1 MGCAASASA
10 SAISSPELVHG
21 DILAGTAASETAEA
35 SFSKRRARAD
45 SHYQPTPLKQ
55 QLPPRGWSRESDPSS
70 RPSSPLG
77 QYQPASFSVHYDI
90 ASLLDL
96 LCADRDTTKPMQTP
110 VQSPSPET
118 KPSSKKPLAPTDGL
132 SGAPVDVGCAI
143 LEFCG
148 WRDRVALMG
157 LNKHWR
163 DSVFGDDGSW
173 KAMCSFLHREE
184 FVYSAQSVC
193 ASSSWKQLFAE
204 LWPLR
209 SRWIK
214 SDTNSDN
221 IVYSAAE
228 LLTRERAGETNLT
241 ILPGWKKQAEEYE
254 FNISVVVRMRP
265 QRDGAATEDNQVEHV
280 VLPLHQRLALIRKQ
294 KSCSKQEAL
303 QQLFGTSG
311 DFFDGATVAE
321 DSDGSTT
328 VAVGEHV
335 QSSEPKEAKATE
347 AEQDPESAST
357 AAGLV
362 SLSPKEITMCA
373 PGVGLRPFT
382 CFDCVLSDS
391 ASQVA
396 VYETVARRQVAD
408 FINGLNCTIFC
419 YGQTGSGKTHTLFG
433 KDTDAATTLVKTT
446 ADAGIV
452 PRACAEVAAAVAL
465 RARWMDSCQLQLSYV
480 EVYGEDVSDL
490 LKADKKSV
498 GAWKGTAVRAVLDG
512 TTRVTVNDA
521 EHMQELLL
529 QGEGAKRR
537 AATAMNSRSS
547 RAHALLI
554 LTLKQNSAGVESE
567 SHLCLADLGGSE
579 QLSKSGATG
588 MRMQEAIG
596 INTGLLA
603 LKQCIRALNNKQQ
616 HIPYHDS
623 KLTELLSSAL
633 GGNSKTTVVV
643 TASPEPR
650 HASESLQ
657 ALRFG
662 EACAV
667 VTNAANAQQS
677 SVAHLIAEL
686 DAKISATEAA
696 IEQKERWERWEEQM
710 PVDEFGDGGG
720 IRTRMKLVGAEK
732 ERVFLEQ
739 CLKKRR
745 ALLGEPEPDANAVAP
760 NATIEAKTAGK
771 PEFEVVPEGSDD
783 LAQSEAAFRDQFDK
797 NSASHHGGD
806 STPAVAASVT
816 DEPAETQQQK
826 KARLMAAKQ
835 KERMEKAQ
843 KVKEERRAAA
853 VAKAAE
859 REQRAAK
866 RKEEMLEAAKEK
878 ARKQQ
883 ERLKR
888 QMDIQRRAH
897 EQCGTD
903 LEEQLAQIE
912 VKLSESIK
920 AGGADSETSA
930 DLADQAEKLRQA
942 IKRFQSG
949 EHNMIGAGR
958 SVQEE
963 MAIFSRSTR
972 LASQGFAADA
982 DGWQTNLA
990 AAAGGEPSRLSLS
1003 KEELALIEQH
1013 RKCQALVSDQALK
1026 AVRQVKAAEQ
1036 TVAYGLHQT
1045 SESAGERGSYKEV
1058 AGACGEVVGAV
1069 ATGWEAAVPL
1079 EEQSNKLLPA

>member
-1 MGCAASASA
+1 M
-10 SAISSPELVHG
+10 HG
-21 DILAGTAASETAEA
+21 DILVGTAVSETAEA
-35 SFSKRRARAD
+35 SFPKRRARAE

-55 QLPPRGWSRESDPSS
+55 QLPQRGWSRESDPSS

-110 VQSPSPET
+110 VRSPSHKS
-118 KPSSKKPLAPTDGL
+118 KPSCSSKKPVAPTDGL

-143 LEFCG
+143 LKFCG
-148 WRDRVALMG
+148 WRDRIALMG

-193 ASSSWKQLFAE
+193 TSSSWKELFSE

-209 SRWIK
+209 SRWNK
-214 SDTNSDN
+214 VDTDGDK

-241 ILPGWKKQAEEYE
+241 ILPGWKKKAEEYE

-265 QRDGAATEDNQVEHV
+265 RRDVTDTEDNQVEHV

-303 QQLFGTSG
+303 QHLFGTSG

-321 DSDGSTT
+321 DSDDSTAA
-328 VAVGEHV
+328 AVGEHV
-335 QSSEPKEAKATE
+335 QSSERVEAKARETE
-347 AEQDPESAST
+347 QEPESAST

-382 CFDCVLSDS
+382 CFNSVLSDS
-391 ASQVA
+391 ASQAA

-521 EHMQELLL
+521 EHMQALLL

-537 AATAMNSRSS
+537 AATAMNNRSS

-554 LTLKQNSAGVESE
+554 LTLKQNSGGVESE

-588 MRMQEAIG
+588 VRMQEAIG

-667 VTNAANAQQS
+667 VTNAADAQQS

-710 PVDEFGDGGG
+710 PIDEFGDGGG
-720 IRTRMKLVGAEK
+720 IRTRMRLVGAEK
-732 ERVFLEQ
+732 ERVFLEE

-760 NATIEAKTAGK
+760 NTMRWR
-771 PEFEVVPEGSDD
+771 PEFEVVPEGSDE

-806 STPAVAASVT
+806 STPAVAGSAT
-816 DEPAETQQQK
+816 DEPVAETQQQQ
-826 KARLMAAKQ
+826 KARLMAVKQ
-835 KERMEKAQ
+835 KERMQKAQ
-843 KVKEERRAAA
+843 QVKEERRAAA

-888 QMDIQRRAH
+888 QMDIQRRAR

-903 LEEQLAQIE
+903 LEEHLAQVE

-920 AGGADSETSA
+920 VGGADSETSV
-930 DLADQAEKLRQA
+930 DLADQAEQLRQA

-949 EHNMIGAGR
+949 GVGR

-990 AAAGGEPSRLSLS
+990 GAAVKEPSRLSLS

-1013 RKCQALVSDQALK
+1013 RKCQALVSDQSLK
-1026 AVRQVKAAEQ
+1026 AMRQVRAVEQ
-1036 TVAYGLHQT
+1036 TAADGPHQT
-1045 SESAGERGSYKEV
+1045 FENADDRGSYKQV

-1069 ATGWEAAVPL
+1069 ATGWEAVGAL
-1079 EEQSNKLLPA
+1079 EEKSNTLLPA